1 MVGNG
6 SEGPVKRSMSPS
18 TPKIEPERL
27 GERLAALPGI
37 DRLREAA
44 AGLSAYLVGGAVRD
58 LLLGRRRADMDVAVE
73 GDVGRLAVRLGGK
86 VRAHERFGTATVRI
100 GELLVDLAQT
110 RTETYPVPGAL
121 PEVTPASLDADLAR
135 RDFTVNA
142 MAVALTGGTDLID
155 PHGGLDDLRRGELR
169 VLHPGSFVDDPT
181 RALRA
186 ARYATRYELSLEAE
200 TARLL
205 HRADLSTVSR
215 DRIEAELR
223 KLADEQGARRGFELV
238 AEWGLLDLEPAGPEL
253 AEAAA
258 KLTAVEPWRE
268 VASRPDVVL
277 AAALGRGVEGARE
290 LAAARPERP
299 SQSVDLAR
307 GRTGV
312 ELALARALG
321 AEWLDAYVARH
332 RHVRLEVDGDD
343 LIAAGI
349 PEGPAIGRGL
359 DAALRAKLD
368 GEIEDAS
375 QELAAALAA
384 ARENECG

>member
-6 SEGPVKRSMSPS
+6 SEGPITRSMSPS

-44 AGLSAYLVGGAVRD
+44 AGLNAYLVGGAVRD
-58 LLLGRRRADMDVAVE
+58 LLLGSARADMDVAVD
-73 GDVGRLAVRLGGK
+73 GDVGKLAERLGGK
-86 VRAHERFGTATVRI
+86 ARAHERFGTATVRV
-100 GELLVDLAQT
+100 GGLEVDLAQT

-121 PEVTPASLDADLAR
+121 PEVSPARLDADLAR

-142 MAVALTGGTDLID
+142 MAVALAGDPDLID
-155 PHGGLDDLRRGELR
+155 PHGGLGDLRRGELR
-169 VLHPGSFVDDPT
+169 VLHSDSFLDDPT

-186 ARYATRYELSLEAE
+186 ARYAARYGLSLGAE

-205 HRADLSTVSR
+205 RGADLSTVSR
-215 DRIEAELR
+215 DRVEAELR
-223 KLADEQGARRGFELV
+223 KLAGEREARRGFELLG
-238 AEWGLLDLEPAGPEL
+238 EWGLLDLEPAGPEL

-258 KLTAVEPWRE
+258 KLTSTEPWE
-268 VASRPDVVL
+268 EIASRADVVL
-277 AAALGRGVEGARE
+277 AAALGHGVEGARE
-290 LAAARPERP
+290 LASARPQRP
-299 SQSVDLAR
+299 SQIVELAR
-307 GRTGV
+307 GRTEV

-321 AEWLDAYVARH
+321 AVWLDSYVAQH
-332 RHVRLEVDGDD
+332 RHVRLEVDGND

-349 PEGPAIGRGL
+349 PEGPAIGCGL
-359 DAALRAKLD
+359 SAALRAKLD
-368 GEIEDAS
+368 GEVEGAS

-384 ARENECG
+384 ARENESG